1 MKMKKLLIILIL
13 LILSSHQAFANDG
26 FSFSIIFG
34 NGYSNVAAPE
44 TQYPDDL
51 SNSPPNTY
59 LYSPDEIEKKSQ
71 WDNIALAALYRSE
84 RHAFEIENFSA
95 LVDVDYRFYAE
106 NGQDGEDGTFS
117 YSFYGIGLSYIF
129 YPRAFAGPNSLQPFI
144 RVGRS
149 NYTYEITDS
158 LDSENTDILISSG
171 QIIGG
176 GVEFYLNNA
185 MSIVAGMRIYTTH
198 LGEDFSFND
207 FGLRVSF

>member
-1 MKMKKLLIILIL
+1 MKKLLIILIL

-26 FSFSIIFG
+26 FSFSVIFG

-44 TQYPDDL
+44 TEYPDNL
-51 SNSPPNTY
+51 SESPPNTY

-71 WDNIALAALYRSE
+71 WDNNAYGILYRSE
-84 RHAFEIENFSA
+84 RHAFEIESFGA
-95 LVDVDYRFYAE
+95 AVDVNYRYYAE
-106 NGQDGEDGTFS
+106 NGTGGQDGIFT
-117 YSFYGIGLSYIF
+117 YSFSGIGLSYIY

-149 NYTYEITDS
+149 DYTYEITDS
-158 LDSENTDILISSG
+158 LDSENTDTLESSG

-185 MSIVAGMRIYTTH
+185 MSIVAGIRIYTTH